1 MTVWR
6 SPEFDAHE
14 HLSFFS
20 DPETGLRAVVAIHST
35 ALGPAVGG
43 TRFWTYPT
51 ETMAVDDAL
60 RLSRAMSYKCALA
73 GLPLGGGKSVI
84 IGDPAILK
92 TEPLLKAY
100 GGFLN
105 RVGERFSTGEDVGFT
120 VADCEIIRSVSPYV
134 AGTASR
140 GAGDPS
146 IHTALGAFHGLRA
159 VLETRFDREDFAG
172 VHVAVQGLGNVGWR
186 LCEYLHAAGA
196 RLSVADVDPAKT
208 ARAERAFHA
217 EAVVPNAIHAV
228 EAEIYAPCALGGVI
242 NPETL
247 PYIQAKA
254 IAGAANNQLASS
266 DIGAALQA
274 RGILYAP
281 DYVINA
287 GGVVG
292 AVEELATIP
301 GRRFEAVQPVE
312 QRLEH
317 IRDRLIDIFGR
328 ARQEGA
334 TPEATAMRMA
344 REMIAQ
350 SRSVAELTN

>member
-1 MTVWR
+1 MTAWQ
-6 SPEFDAHE
+6 SPEFDSHE
-14 HLSFFS
+14 HVSFFS
-20 DPETGLRAVVAIHST
+20 DAETGLRAVVAIHST

-43 TRFWTYPT
+43 TRFRTYPT

-73 GLPLGGGKSVI
+73 GLPLGGGKAVI
-84 IGDPAILK
+84 IGDPANLK

-105 RVGERFSTGEDVGFT
+105 RVGDRFSTGEDVGFT
-120 VADCEIIRSVSPYV
+120 LADCEIIRSVSPYV
-134 AGTASR
+134 AGTDSR

-159 VLETRFDREDFAG
+159 VLETRFDRPDFDG
-172 VHVAVQGLGNVGWR
+172 VHVAVQGLGSVGWR

-196 RLSVADVDPAKT
+196 RLSVADVDHVKV
-208 ARAERAFHA
+208 ARAEGTFDAA
-217 EAVVPNAIHAV
+217 AVAPNAIHAV
-228 EAEIYAPCALGGVI
+228 EADIYAPCALGGVV
-242 NPETL
+242 NADTL
-247 PYIQAKA
+247 PDIRAKA
-254 IAGAANNQLASS
+254 IAGAANNQLASRE
-266 DIGAALQA
+266 IGAALQA

-301 GRRFEAVQPVE
+301 GRRFDGVQPVE
-312 QRLEH
+312 RRLERIH
-317 IRDRLIDIFGR
+317 DRLIEIFGR
-328 ARQEGA
+328 ARQEGV

-344 REMIAQ
+344 REMIA
-350 SRSVAELTN
+350 A